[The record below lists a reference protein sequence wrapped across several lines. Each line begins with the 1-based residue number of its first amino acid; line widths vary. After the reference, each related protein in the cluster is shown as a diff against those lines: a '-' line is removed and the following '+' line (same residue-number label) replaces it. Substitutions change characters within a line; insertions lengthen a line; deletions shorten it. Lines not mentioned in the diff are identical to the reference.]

1 MDSRSRENDGVWQSR
16 DPGGKPMNTT
26 GACSPS
32 RFVRFINNP
41 DGGMSITLNSVLL
54 NRLSA
59 TESSPYPT
67 CCKGRYVKPDNTLS
81 YVLEDPESLNI
92 LAIVPDLIEAGVSAF
107 KIEGRQRTKSYV
119 AAMTGV
125 LREAV
130 DSYYSAPSDYTVKPE
145 WSAKTIA
152 TFEGTRET

>member
-1 MDSRSRENDGVWQSR
+1 
-16 DPGGKPMNTT
+16 
-26 GACSPS
+26 
-32 RFVRFINNP
+32 
-41 DGGMSITLNSVLL
+41 MSITLNNVLL

-67 CCKGRYVKPDNTLS
+67 CCKGRYIKPDGSVS

-92 LAIVPDLIEAGVSAF
+92 LRIVPDLIEAGAAAF

-119 AAMTGV
+119 SAMTGV

-130 DSYYSAPSDYTVKPE
+130 DSYYAAPSAYRVKPD

-152 TFEGTRET
+152 TFEGTRETLGSYLVK